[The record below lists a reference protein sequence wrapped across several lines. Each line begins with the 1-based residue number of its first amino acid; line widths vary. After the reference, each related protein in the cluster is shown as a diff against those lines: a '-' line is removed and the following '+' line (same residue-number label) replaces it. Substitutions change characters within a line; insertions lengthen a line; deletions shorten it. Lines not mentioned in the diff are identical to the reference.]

1 MALFPSA
8 RSFRRTSTPKYD
20 PSIRDYP
27 LVQGLTVDVHP
38 VDQRVALLMFTL
50 KGKIAGD
57 PETGLEVVG
66 RSGAGTEASKALWQ
80 RRVLRALEPA
90 VIDRDISVEG
100 VVVVFP
106 KRGEVA
112 IELAYRNLRLPEAEQ
127 AKRVP
132 FTFGGS

>member
-1 MALFPSA
+1 MPLFPSA

-27 LVQGLTVDVHP
+27 IEQGLTVDVHP
-38 VDQRVALLMFTL
+38 VDQRVTLLMCTL

-57 PETGLEVVG
+57 PETGLEVGG

-80 RRVLRALEPA
+80 RRVLAALEPA
-90 VIDRDISVEG
+90 VVDRDISVEG
-100 VVVVFP
+100 IVVTFP

-112 IELAYRNLRLPEAEQ
+112 IDLSYRNLRLPEAQQ
-127 AKRVP
+127 ARRAP